1 MSLPRVFASPA
12 GNKVNKR
19 GGCAVIKTRTIRFA
33 GKGIGNP
40 ADVYIDY
47 VWSCKRELT
56 AYGYAVDRISRKN
69 RIVLFIRQ
77 EEAPALKHFGLRHGR
92 QRWERSRAARTAHKL
107 QWNLLHPPRRVCI
120 IEADKCAPE
129 TGRWTDE
136 QKTDQTDEYAA
147 PAPAEQ
153 ASRGRIF

>member
-1 MSLPRVFASPA
+1 MWSDTIQLKSLQCKGLLGVAAFAQLSRVDPNRDITHAGKRKTW

-56 AYGYAVDRISRKN
+56 AYGYAVDRISMKN

-92 QRWERSRAARTAHKL
+92 Q
-107 QWNLLHPPRRVCI
+107 
-120 IEADKCAPE
+120 
-129 TGRWTDE
+129 
-136 QKTDQTDEYAA
+136 
-147 PAPAEQ
+147 
-153 ASRGRIF
+153 